1 MNIIDLDLSLTAIML
16 IVVCEMVLLTFLYFI
31 SRFYELKFGQKTF
44 SSVFIAA
51 AALLVVLLGVA
62 VLGFYYYDALIMANL
77 LTLGVLAIFGTRL
90 FRIMTGVT
98 K

>member
-1 MNIIDLDLSLTAIML
+1 MNIIDTDLSLVLIML
-16 IVVCEMVLLTFLYFI
+16 IVICETILLTFLYFI

-44 SSVFIAA
+44 NSAFIAA
-51 AALLVVLLGVA
+51 AALLLGLLAATLLGLYA
-62 VLGFYYYDALIMANL
+62 YDALIIANL
-77 LTLGVLAIFGTRL
+77 LALGVLAVFGMRL